1 MLGHWPANLHSE
13 ILYAI
18 QNQSG
23 QWDGGSWMMSSWNPL
38 ESVDFWLK
46 DNQRNSRRL
55 CYSEG
60 NSRRSRHIWSD
71 GETQIAVSC
80 RMLRVR
86 RFVTALPVWT
96 QNCQEH
102 MRITWKHHEVFAKAR
117 SGKTTKNVELHI
129 HVMVEMWLVP
139 FDLSQAL
146 HRHAALSLHL
156 IDQGRNTELSCF
168 IGQKRCHKMS
178 TASQGQDTEDQLL
191 RRSLWRL
198 WGRHLKRVGMEKSG
212 FWWL

>member
-1 MLGHWPANLHSE
+1 
-13 ILYAI
+13 
-18 QNQSG
+18 
-23 QWDGGSWMMSSWNPL
+23 MSSWNPL